1 MFLLRVINNNIKVQ
15 DLRLRG
21 GVSRNRGL
29 APGCGVLKVESI
41 QILQLSHLV
50 LIITSYRREV
60 QMFRKSQW
68 TELYS
73 THAKSQWVE
82 MFLHTLNKATVAHHQ

>member
-1 MFLLRVINNNIKVQ
+1 M
-15 DLRLRG
+15 DERG
-21 GVSRNRGL
+21 DPWS
-29 APGCGVLKVESI
+29 GVLKVESI

-60 QMFRKSQW
+60 QMFRKAQW
-68 TELYS
+68 IELYS

-82 MFLHTLNKATVAHHQ
+82 RFVHRIKTSFWMRSSTQGGY